1 MLLKN
6 GEKWDTFII
15 FRGSKTKLGSKF
27 KCNST
32 VCSCRGV
39 IIFAICDFDRN

>member
-15 FRGSKTKLGSKF
+15 FRGSKTKLGLNVSVTALF
-27 KCNST
+27 
-32 VCSCRGV
+32 VLVGEL
-39 IIFAICDFDRN
+39 

>member
-15 FRGSKTKLGSKF
+15 FRGLDPNLYLEVLKLNWGLNVSVTALF
-27 KCNST
+27 
-32 VCSCRGV
+32 VLVGEL
-39 IIFAICDFDRN
+39 

>member
-15 FRGSKTKLGSKF
+15 FRGSKTKLGPKC

-32 VCSCRGV
+32 VCSCRRV
-39 IIFAICDFDRN
+39 IFFAICDFDRN